1 MPIHVN
7 NDNPGEVLFVHVS
20 GKLVAFGQAAR
31 PVGLHVHQSATDRG
45 IRD

>member
-7 NDNPGEVLFVHVS
+7 KDNSGDVLVVRVS

-31 PVGLHVHQSATDRG
+31 PVALHVHQSATDRG